1 MSHRY
6 AIIGAGSWGTA
17 VARLLAEKGLDVT
30 MVGHDRASVDAINAD
45 RENAKFLPGFAL
57 PENLVVT
64 TDAAVALES
73 ADIAL
78 SVVPTRWV
86 RRTWRQLQRLVRP
99 GLPLISLTKGIE
111 NKTLLRPTEIL
122 KNLCPR
128 SPVACLSGPSHA
140 EEVARNMPTTVT
152 VASGN
157 RRLREMAQADLSTAV
172 FRVYTNTDVLG
183 VELGGAMKNV
193 IALAAGM
200 VDGLGFGDNTK
211 AALLTRGLAEMS
223 ELGRAMGARRNTFM
237 GMAGVG
243 DLITTAFSPFGRN
256 RAVGERLGRGETLKE
271 ILDSMVMVVEGVG
284 TTRSLN
290 TLANRMNVEM
300 PITRQVHL
308 ILSRGKDPRRA
319 VTELMNRRQ
328 RGE

>member
-1 MSHRY
+1 MNNKY
-6 AIIGAGSWGTA
+6 AILGAGSWGTA
-17 VARLLAEKGLDVT
+17 IARLLSEKGLDVT
-30 MVGHDRASVDAINAD
+30 MIGHDQDSVDAINSS
-45 RENAKFLPGFAL
+45 RENTKFLPGFGL
-57 PENLVVT
+57 PENLVIT
-64 TDAAVALES
+64 TDAAAALEN
-73 ADIAL
+73 ADVAL

-86 RRTWRQLQRLVRP
+86 RRTWRQVQRHVRP

-111 NKTLLRPTEIL
+111 NKTLERPTEIL
-122 KNLCPR
+122 QTICPR

-140 EEVARNMPTTVT
+140 EEVARGMPTTVT
-152 VASGN
+152 VAS
-157 RRLREMAQADLSTAV
+157 RSKKLRETAQSDLSTAT

-223 ELGRAMGARRNTFM
+223 ELGRAMGAKRNTFM

-256 RAVGERLGRGETLKE
+256 RAVGERLGCGEALQD

-290 TLANRMNVEM
+290 TLAKRMGVEM
-300 PITRQVHL
+300 PITRQVYL
-308 ILSRGKDPRRA
+308 ILTRGKDPRRA

>member
-1 MSHRY
+1 MSTKY

-17 VARLLAEKGLDVT
+17 MARLLAEKGIEAT
-30 MVGHDRASVDAINAD
+30 MLGHDQASVDAMIRD
-45 RENAKFLPGFAL
+45 RENTKFLPGFSL
-57 PENLVVT
+57 PEGLEIT
-64 TDAAVALES
+64 TDAAEALDG
-73 ADIAL
+73 AAVAL

-86 RRTWRQLQRLVRP
+86 RRTWRGLKRHVPP

-122 KNLCPR
+122 QNICAG

-152 VASGN
+152 VASRS
-157 RRLREMAQADLSTAV
+157 RRLRETAQEDLSTGT

-223 ELGRAMGARRNTFM
+223 ELGRAMGAKRNTFM

-256 RAVGERLGRGETLKE
+256 RAVGERLGRGETLKD

-290 TLANRMNVEM
+290 TLANRMKVEM
-300 PITRQVHL
+300 PITRQVYL

-319 VTELMNRRQ
+319 VTELMSRRQ